1 MIALYIVANR
11 AVRKGE
17 IPLFEAAITVYLE
30 HLTGEMTGLL
40 SVCHSSVEPR
50 SEEIPGL
57 EVSRALLVYRQSKF
71 QSILR
76 EIREIH
82 PSGRLACV
90 PKLIDSTEQAI
101 RP

>member
-17 IPLFEAAITVYLE
+17 IPLFEVAITVYLE

-76 EIREIH
+76 RSGKSIRAAGSPVF
-82 PSGRLACV
+82 PS
-90 PKLIDSTEQAI
+90 
-101 RP
+101 